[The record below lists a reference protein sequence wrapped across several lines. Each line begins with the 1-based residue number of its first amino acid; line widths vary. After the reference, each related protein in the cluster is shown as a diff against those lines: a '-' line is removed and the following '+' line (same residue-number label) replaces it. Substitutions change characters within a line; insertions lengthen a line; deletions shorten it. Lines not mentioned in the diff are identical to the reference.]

1 MTLFVLVR
9 LYKTLKYMSN
19 ININVSI
26 SLDKTVLATLVG
38 LLGGPLGVE

>member
-1 MTLFVLVR
+1 
-9 LYKTLKYMSN
+9 MSN

-38 LLGGPLGVE
+38 LLGGSMGDEKAGFDSRSGYYS